1 MITTHINTIAF
12 NGLEVLDVDL
22 QVQLTNGLPSFGIV
36 GLPDKTISES
46 KERVKSAL
54 ESMGLDIPAKRLII
68 NLSPAGLLKEGSHFD
83 LPIAMGVL
91 VVLGVVP
98 VDVLNDYIVL
108 GELGLDGSIISVN
121 GVLPVAIAANSKGKG
136 IICPESCGSEAM
148 WSGLKNVVA
157 APNLLSLINHF
168 KGSQIIPTPALKKI
182 DGMKKHLD
190 MADVLGQE
198 SAKKA
203 FEVAAAGS
211 HNLLMVGP
219 PGSGKSM
226 LAERLPSILPP
237 LTSKEALETSVIS
250 SICGELK
257 EGKICFERP
266 FRAPHHSA
274 STPALVGGGRKA
286 RPGEISLAHN
296 GVLFLDELPE
306 FARPTLEA
314 LRQPLESGIV
324 NVSRVNAFC
333 SYPARF
339 MLVGAMNPC
348 RCGYLGNHK
357 MECKRAPLCAE
368 EYQNKIS
375 GPLLDRIDIHI
386 DVMAVKPTELANIKR
401 GEGSKEILNRVI
413 KAREFQAQRYAE
425 SGLNISVNAQLK
437 GKDLERFCVLDND
450 AKALLL
456 SAAERMDLSARAY
469 HRVLRLARTIA
480 DLQFR
485 ENILKI
491 DIAQA
496 LSYRKQRRV

>member
-1 MITTHINTIAF
+1 MITTHIKTVAF

-22 QVQLTNGLPSFGIV
+22 QVQLSNGLPYFGIV

-46 KERVKSAL
+46 KERVKAAL
-54 ESMGLDIPAKRLII
+54 ETMGLDIPAKRLII
-68 NLSPAGLLKEGSHFD
+68 NLSPADMLKEGSHFD
-83 LPIAMGVL
+83 LPIAVGVL
-91 VVLGVVP
+91 AVLGIVP
-98 VDVLNDYIVL
+98 LEVLNEYVML

-121 GVLPVAIAANSKGKG
+121 GVLPVAIQANAKNLGL
-136 IICPESCGSEAM
+136 ICPEACGSEAK
-148 WSGLKNVVA
+148 WSGLENIVA
-157 APNLLSLINHF
+157 APNLISLINHF
-168 KGSQIIPTPALKKI
+168 KGSQIIAQPKAERI
-182 DGMKKHLD
+182 ESVQKHLD

-226 LAERLPSILPP
+226 MAERLSSILPP
-237 LTSKEALETSVIS
+237 LTSEEALETSMIA

-257 EGKICFERP
+257 GGKVCFDRP
-266 FRAPHHSA
+266 FRSPHHTA
-274 STPALVGGGRKA
+274 STPSLVGGGRKA
-286 RPGEISLAHN
+286 KPGEISLAHN

-306 FARPTLEA
+306 FSRPTLEA
-314 LRQPLESGIV
+314 LRQPLESGVV

-333 SYPARF
+333 SYPAKF
-339 MLVGAMNPC
+339 MLVCAMNPC
-348 RCGYLGNHK
+348 RCGHLGNARLQ
-357 MECKRAPLCAE
+357 CKRAPVCAE

-386 DVMAVKPTELANIKR
+386 DVLAVKPTELANIKR
-401 GEGSKEILNRVI
+401 GESSKTILQRVI

-425 SGLNISVNAQLK
+425 AGLNIKVNAHLK
-437 GKDLERFCVLDND
+437 GKELERFCTLDND
-450 AKALLL
+450 AKNLLL
-456 SAAERMDLSARAY
+456 SAAEKMDLSARAY